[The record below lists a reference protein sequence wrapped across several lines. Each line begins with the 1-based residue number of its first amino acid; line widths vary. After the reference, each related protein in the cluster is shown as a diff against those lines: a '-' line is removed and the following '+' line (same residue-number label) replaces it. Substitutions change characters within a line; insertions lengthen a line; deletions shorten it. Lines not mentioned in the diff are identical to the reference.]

1 MTREEY
7 YNILCKER
15 KHNYKGLIVYC
26 PPVRMSAQ
34 KFDAQVDEAYRKA
47 FAWATDKRAMKKLE
61 TINLEKAIFYINDEI
76 KRIKDTE

>member
-15 KHNYKGLIVYC
+15 KHNYKGLIVCC

-34 KFDAQVDEAYRKA
+34 EFNAQVDEAYRKA
-47 FAWATDKRAMKKLE
+47 LAWAKEEKAMKKLE
-61 TINLEKAIFYINDEI
+61 TINLEK
-76 KRIKDTE
+76 

>member
-15 KHNYKGLIVYC
+15 KSNYKGLIVYC

-47 FAWATDKRAMKKLE
+47 LAWAKEEKAMKKLE